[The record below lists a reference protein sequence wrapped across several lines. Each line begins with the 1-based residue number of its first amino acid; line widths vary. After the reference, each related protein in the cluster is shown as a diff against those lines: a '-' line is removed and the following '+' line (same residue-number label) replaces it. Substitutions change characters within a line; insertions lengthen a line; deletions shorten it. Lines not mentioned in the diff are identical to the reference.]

1 MTYAQHLTTIF
12 FLLIVLYGCSSTQT
26 PFVLGEVVDAPVGYT
41 LCKQD
46 RPDECD

>member
-1 MTYAQHLTTIF
+1 MKHLATIF
-12 FLLIVLYGCSSTQT
+12 LFILLSACASTPT

-41 LCKQD
+41 LCKQE